1 MIKLAVLVT
10 LAVAASIMGYVWLA
24 PSDPARWH
32 EDPRLVARPSSPNF
46 YLVRMV
52 GGDAMPQVFQMGAQ
66 DLATRLDAIAR
77 ADGGKLIGGSVASG
91 HMTYLTRSPVMG
103 FPDYTSIMI
112 EPAGDGAMVLIFA
125 RARFGHSDMGANRA
139 RTDRWIKAL
148 QEND

>member
-1 MIKLAVLVT
+1 MIKLAALVT
-10 LAVAASIMGYVWLA
+10 LALAASIMGYVWLA

-32 EDPRLVARPSSPNF
+32 EDPRLVARPARPNF

-52 GGDAMPQVFQMGAQ
+52 GGDAMPHVFQMGVQ

-77 ADGGKLIGGSVASG
+77 ADGGKLIGGSLASG

-103 FPDYTSIMI
+103 FPDYTSVLI
-112 EPAGDGAMVLIFA
+112 EPAGDGAMVLVFA

-139 RTDRWIKAL
+139 RTEQWLKAL
-148 QEND
+148 QDNG